1 MSLAKIQEPPDNS
14 LILLVGAPGAGKSTF
29 CRQMVVKNIALDRP
43 IIFVTSEQKPTEV
56 LDLLAR
62 IGMDQPVGLNF
73 IDAFTETVGLK
84 TTERSDTVYANCVD
98 LNSLSV
104 AITRLQERMGKK
116 GTLLIFDS
124 LTSPYLFSGLEL
136 IKFMRLFLSR
146 FASEGNSVFA
156 LIDEGSGKE
165 EDLVA
170 MMSVANGILHIESHN
185 GTRIMN
191 VVKHPTVSPMK
202 IEIPIKSEQVET
214 PLSVN
219 YLDSSKT
226 RRWSQAMLTGR
237 EAGLRSEL
245 GDLVNVFW
253 ANLAHWS
260 GMLWDP
266 KRFPSSTYSLNR
278 EDPHSALRNR
288 RDLFPLFARLYMKFL
303 MPNSFSKVK
312 DMKRV
317 SKQGLPYIRT
327 ARWERSGIV
336 EYLHDISKIDEH
348 YFRVYENSDCWGFEN
363 VGATIASHLPPLFA
377 GTCMGMEKED
387 REWNAIETKCIGLGD
402 PYCEFKLVPKEINGL
417 DDSLK
422 KDTSVIENINERLL
436 ERLMGFLLHGK
447 PLIDRPKLGNS
458 IQLHAV
464 WHAMGVHPPAGE
476 RYQMALRMG
485 GARSGKEIGKRL
497 LEAGLNDDEIVKSIF
512 NFLEYCNV
520 GKLTLGE
527 TIRIQENCESSWIR
541 LYTTGIKEPSCY
553 FTTGFLNGLFSS
565 VKNQHVR
572 EIKCI
577 AAEDPYCEWEI
588 Y

>member
-29 CRQMVVKNIALDRP
+29 CRHMVVKNIALDRS
-43 IIFVTSEQKPTEV
+43 IIFVTSEQKPAEIM
-56 LDLLAR
+56 DLLAR
-62 IGMDQPVGLNF
+62 MGMEKPVGLTF
-73 IDAFTETVGLK
+73 VDAFTETVGLK
-84 TTERSDTVYANCVD
+84 TIERSDTVYANCVD

-116 GTLLIFDS
+116 GTLLIIDS
-124 LTSPYLFSGLEL
+124 LTSPYLFSGLEI

-156 LIDEGSGKE
+156 LIDEGCGRE

-170 MMSVANGILHIESHN
+170 MMSVANGILHMESHN

-191 VVKHPTVSPMK
+191 VVKHTMVSPMK
-202 IEIPIKSEQVET
+202 IEIPIKSEQVDT

-219 YLDSSKT
+219 YLDSGKT
-226 RRWSQAMLTGR
+226 KHWSQAMLKGR
-237 EAGLRSEL
+237 EPGLRGEI
-245 GDLVNVFW
+245 GDFVNMFW
-253 ANLAHWS
+253 VNLAHWG

-266 KRFPSSTYSLNR
+266 KRFPSTTYLLNR

-288 RDLFPLFARLYMKFL
+288 RDLFPLIARLYMKFL

-317 SKQGLPYIRT
+317 SKQGLPYIQT
-327 ARWERSGIV
+327 ARWERSGTI
-336 EYLHDISKIDEH
+336 EYLESVSRTDEH
-348 YFRVYENSDCWGFEN
+348 YFRIYESSDCWGLEN
-363 VGATIASHLPPLFA
+363 VGSTIASHLPPLFA
-377 GTCMGMEKED
+377 GTCMGLEKED

-402 PYCEFKLVPKEINGL
+402 PYCEFKLVPRKIKELGETLQKN
-417 DDSLK
+417 
-422 KDTSVIENINERLL
+422 TSIIENINEQLL
-436 ERLMGFLLHGK
+436 ERLKRFLLHGK

-497 LEAGLNDDEIVKSIF
+497 LEAGLNDDEIIKRIF
-512 NFLEYCNV
+512 KFLEYCNV
-520 GKLTLGE
+520 GKLTLGG
-527 TIRIQENCESSWIR
+527 TIIIQENCESSWIR
-541 LYTTGIKEPSCY
+541 LYTTGINESSCY
-553 FTTGFLNGLFSS
+553 FTTGFFNGLFSS

-572 EIKCI
+572 EIRCI
-577 AAEDPYCEWEI
+577 ADEDPYCEWEI

>member
-43 IIFVTSEQKPTEV
+43 IIFVASEQKPAEV

-124 LTSPYLFSGLEL
+124 LTSPYLFSGLKL

-336 EYLHDISKIDEH
+336 EYLHDISKTDEH

-422 KDTSVIENINERLL
+422 KDPSVIENINERLL

-464 WHAMGVHPPAGE
+464 WHAMGVHPPSGD

-485 GARSGKEIGKRL
+485 GAKSGKEIGNRL
-497 LEAGLNDDEIVKSIF
+497 LEAGLNDDEIIKRIF
-512 NFLEYCNV
+512 DFLEYCNV
-520 GKLTLGE
+520 GKLTLGK